1 SVRPEPGS
9 NSLKKIIF
17 IKVLSA
23 HNNSSKT
30 GLKVFVNRFTKAPF
44 EALDFQLTGPSFM
57 MLFNFQ
63 SSLLSRIVSGVF
75 GSPEPPPFLR
85 VLEYNIKLIGICQ
98 QFF

>member
-1 SVRPEPGS
+1 LLIASPKLRLEPW
-9 NSLKKIIF
+9 I
-17 IKVLSA
+17 
-23 HNNSSKT
+23 
-30 GLKVFVNRFTKAPF
+30 
-44 EALDFQLTGPSFM
+44 FQLTGPSFL

-98 QFF
+98 HFF